1 MTDKELFHET
11 FSQLHAS
18 DTLYEEVLEM
28 TENRRKRR
36 RSYHMLPKAAVVC
49 ALTVALGG
57 ITVFAAAHGE
67 FFQSIFGTK
76 GQENVE
82 VHEVEMDGQS
92 WTAPAR
98 EWETA
103 DERTAE
109 RLTGE
114 HITQIGESVT
124 VYGYTLTVD
133 EYLIDENGIG
143 AVTYTL
149 SNPDGLA
156 GVCYAGY
163 GEYYMSPDVP
173 MKEINMMS
181 AGEKSFDL
189 RSIVDQTQ
197 TTDTELHAVMY
208 FVPIEKLDEGEAI
221 QIIHSGYETDESG
234 KTVTTEEQ
242 RITFTP
248 DSFVSSDTYTSESGF
263 TAHVSPVGILFD
275 GPVFESTD
283 SGWIT
288 QKLIITYTDGS
299 IYQVED
305 TDVYNTIVA
314 CYNMDGDVLEVFNR
328 LVDTEKIA
336 SVTVNGPDGEDLV
349 FTK

>member
-1 MTDKELFHET
+1 MTNKELFHET

-28 TENRRKRR
+28 AENRGKRR
-36 RSYHMLPKAAVVC
+36 RYHMLPKAAAAC
-49 ALTVALGG
+49 ALAAALGG
-57 ITVFAAAHGE
+57 ITVFAAAHGD

-82 VHEVEMDGQS
+82 VHEAEMDGQS

-103 DERTAE
+103 DEGTAE
-109 RLTGE
+109 HLAGDYTA
-114 HITQIGESVT
+114 QIGESVT

-143 AVTYTL
+143 AVMYTL

-156 GVCYAGY
+156 GVCDAGY

-173 MKEINMMS
+173 MKEIYMKSTN
-181 AGEKSFDL
+181 GKSFDH
-189 RSIVDQTQ
+189 RNIVDQTQ

-208 FVPIEKLDEGEAI
+208 FAPFEKLDEGEEI
-221 QIIHSGYETDESG
+221 QIIHSGYEIGENG
-234 KTVTTEEQ
+234 KAATEEEQ
-242 RITFTP
+242 RITFMP
-248 DSFVSSDTYTSESGF
+248 DSFVPSDTYISESGY
-263 TAHVSPVGILFD
+263 TAHISPVGILFD
-275 GPVFESTD
+275 APVFERAE
-283 SGWIT
+283 SGWT
-288 QKLIITYTDGS
+288 MQKLIITYTDGS
-299 IYQVED
+299 VYQAED
-305 TDVYNTIVA
+305 TDIDNIIVG
-314 CYNMDGDVLEVFNR
+314 CYGTDGGLLEVFNR

-336 SVTVNGPDGEDLV
+336 SVTVNGPDGENLV